1 MSLINSTMKI
11 IMVAGEASG
20 DLLGAR
26 LLRELMLIHPGLLAK
41 GIGGEHMQALGFESW
56 YPLEHLSVRGYVEV
70 FKSLPRLL
78 NIRRKL
84 FKRILLEAPDIVI
97 GIDAPDFNLSLEQR
111 LRARGIKTVQY
122 VSPAIWAWRPERTK
136 KIKRSVD
143 RVLSIFP
150 MEKEIFKREGV
161 PCSYIG
167 HPLADDIEMEPNISH
182 AKTDVGLPP
191 NVLSIALLPGSR
203 DAEIEQLLGLMLDVA
218 QRLLRENS
226 NVRFFVPVISAEHRS
241 RVFAALESIEI
252 LKGRITVTIG
262 NAKTVLIA
270 SDAAVVASGT
280 ATLEAALCKCPMV
293 VVYKVPWLTEI
304 LMKRKAITKFISL
317 PNLLLGENVVTEL
330 IQSDANADNVVSIVR
345 KLLTDKHLRDRVI
358 SRYRELHV
366 DLRKGAATR
375 GANIVSA
382 MIAGDVPE

>member
-1 MSLINSTMKI
+1 MKI

-26 LLRELMLIHPGLLAK
+26 LLRELMLIHPGLSAK
-41 GIGGEHMQALGFESW
+41 GIGGEHMQVLGFESW
-56 YPLEHLSVRGYVEV
+56 YPLEYLSVRGYVEV
-70 FKSLPRLL
+70 IKSLPRLL

-84 FKRILLEAPDIVI
+84 YKRILLEDPDIVI

-167 HPLADDIEMEPNISH
+167 HPLADDIEMEPNVSH
-182 AKTDVGLPP
+182 AKTDVGLSP

-203 DAEIEQLLGLMLDVA
+203 DAEIEQILGLMLDVA
-218 QRLLRENS
+218 QRLLRENP

-241 RVFAALESIEI
+241 RVFTALESIEI
-252 LKGRITVTIG
+252 LKGRITITIG
-262 NAKTVLIA
+262 NAKSVLIA
-270 SDAAVVASGT
+270 SDVAVVASGT

-293 VVYKVPWLTEI
+293 VVYKVPRLTEI

-330 IQSDANADNVVSIVR
+330 IQSDANADNVVSSVR
-345 KLLTDKHLRDRVI
+345 KLLTDKYLRDRVI
-358 SRYRELHV
+358 TRFRELHV

-375 GANIVSA
+375 GAKIVSA
-382 MIAGDVPE
+382 MITGSIHE

>member
-1 MSLINSTMKI
+1 MSLTNSTTKI

-26 LLRELMLIHPGLLAK
+26 LLRELMLIHPGLSAK
-41 GIGGEHMQALGFESW
+41 GIGGAHMQALGFESW

-70 FKSLPRLL
+70 IKSLPRLL

-84 FKRILLEAPDIVI
+84 FRRILLENPDIVI
-97 GIDAPDFNLSLEQR
+97 GIDAPDFNLSIEQK
-111 LRARGIKTVQY
+111 LRSRGIKTVQF
-122 VSPAIWAWRPERTK
+122 VSPAIWAWRPERAK

-167 HPLADDIEMEPNISH
+167 HPLADDIEMDPNVSR
-182 AKTDVGLPP
+182 AKTDVGLSP
-191 NVLSIALLPGSR
+191 NVPSVALLPGSR
-203 DAEIEQLLGLMLDVA
+203 NAEVEQLLDLMLDVA
-218 QRLLRENS
+218 QRLSRENS

-293 VVYKVPWLTEI
+293 VVYKVPRLTEI

-330 IQSDANADNVVSIVR
+330 IQSDANADNVVSSVR
-345 KLLTDKHLRDRVI
+345 KLLADKYLRDRVI
-358 SRYRELHV
+358 SRFRELHV

-375 GANIVSA
+375 GAKIVSA
-382 MIAGDVPE
+382 MITGSIHE

>member
-1 MSLINSTMKI
+1 MSLINSKMKI

-26 LLRELMLIHPGLLAK
+26 LLRELMLIHPGLSAK
-41 GIGGEHMQALGFESW
+41 GIGGEHMQTLGFESW

-70 FKSLPRLL
+70 VKSLPRLL

-84 FKRILLEAPDIVI
+84 FKRILLEAPDMVI

-122 VSPAIWAWRPERTK
+122 VSPAIWAWRPERAK

-150 MEKEIFKREGV
+150 MEKEIFEREGV

-167 HPLADDIEMEPNISH
+167 HPLADDIEVEPNVSR
-182 AKTDVGLPP
+182 AKTDVGISP
-191 NVLSIALLPGSR
+191 NVPSVALLPGSR
-203 DAEIEQLLGLMLDVA
+203 NAEVEQLLDLMLDVA

-226 NVRFFVPVISAEHRS
+226 NIRFFVPVISAEHRS
-241 RVFAALESIEI
+241 RVCAALESIEV

-270 SDAAVVASGT
+270 SDVAVVASGT

-293 VVYKVPWLTEI
+293 VVYKVPRLTEI
-304 LMKRKAITKFISL
+304 LMKRKAVTQFISL

-330 IQSDANADNVVSIVR
+330 IQSDANTDNVVSGVR
-345 KLLTDKHLRDRVI
+345 KLLTDKYLRDRVI
-358 SRYRELHV
+358 SRFRELHV
-366 DLRKGAATR
+366 DLRRGAATR

-382 MIAGDVPE
+382 MITGSIHE

>member
-1 MSLINSTMKI
+1 MSLINSKMKI

-26 LLRELMLIHPGLLAK
+26 LLRELMLIHPGLSAK

-70 FKSLPRLL
+70 VKSLPRLL

-84 FKRILLEAPDIVI
+84 FKRILLEAPDMVI

-122 VSPAIWAWRPERTK
+122 VSPAIWAWRPERAK

-150 MEKEIFKREGV
+150 MEKEIFEREGV
-161 PCSYIG
+161 SCSFIG
-167 HPLADDIEMEPNISH
+167 HPLADDIELEPNVSF
-182 AKTDVGLPP
+182 ARADVGLSP

-203 DAEIEQLLGLMLDVA
+203 DAEVEQLLGLMLDVA

-226 NVRFFVPVISAEHRS
+226 NIRFFVPVISAEHRS
-241 RVFAALESIEI
+241 RVFAALEGIEI

-270 SDAAVVASGT
+270 SDVAVVASGT

-293 VVYKVPWLTEI
+293 VVYKVPRLTEI

-330 IQSDANADNVVSIVR
+330 IQSDANADNVVSSLR

-358 SRYRELHV
+358 SRFRELHV
-366 DLRKGAATR
+366 DLRRDAATR
-375 GANIVSA
+375 GANIVSE
-382 MIAGDVPE
+382 MITGSIRE

>member
-1 MSLINSTMKI
+1 MSAINSKMKI

-26 LLRELMLIHPGLLAK
+26 LLRELMLIHPGLSAK

-122 VSPAIWAWRPERTK
+122 VSPAIWAWRPERAK

-167 HPLADDIEMEPNISH
+167 HPLADDIEMEPNVSH
-182 AKTDVGLPP
+182 AKTDVGLSP

-226 NVRFFVPVISAEHRS
+226 NVRFFMPVISAEHRS
-241 RVFAALESIEI
+241 RVIAALESIEM
-252 LKGRITVTIG
+252 LKGRITVKIG

-270 SDAAVVASGT
+270 SDVAVVASGT

-293 VVYKVPWLTEI
+293 VVYKVPRLTEI

-330 IQSDANADNVVSIVR
+330 IQSDANADNVVLSVR
-345 KLLTDKHLRDRVI
+345 ELLTDKYLRDRVI
-358 SRYRELHV
+358 SRFRELHV
-366 DLRKGAATR
+366 DLRRGAAAR

-382 MIAGDVPE
+382 MITGSIHE

>member
-1 MSLINSTMKI
+1 MSLKNSTMKI

-26 LLRELMLIHPGLLAK
+26 LLRELMLINPGLSAK

-70 FKSLPRLL
+70 IKSLPRLL

-84 FKRILLEAPDIVI
+84 FKRILLEDPDIVI

-122 VSPAIWAWRPERTK
+122 VSPAIWAWRPERAK

-182 AKTDVGLPP
+182 AKTDVGLSP

-226 NVRFFVPVISAEHRS
+226 NVRFFMPVISAEHRS
-241 RVFAALESIEI
+241 RVIAALENIEF

-262 NAKTVLIA
+262 NAKTVLFA
-270 SDAAVVASGT
+270 SDVAVVASGT

-317 PNLLLGENVVTEL
+317 PNILLGENVVAEL
-330 IQSDANADNVVSIVR
+330 IQSDANADNVVSSVR
-345 KLLTDKHLRDRVI
+345 KLLTDKYLRDRVI
-358 SRYRELHV
+358 SRFRELHV
-366 DLRKGAATR
+366 SLRMGAATR

-382 MIAGDVPE
+382 MINGSIHE

>member
-1 MSLINSTMKI
+1 MSAINSKMKI

-26 LLRELMLIHPGLLAK
+26 LLRELMLIHPGLSAK

-70 FKSLPRLL
+70 VKSLPRLL

-84 FKRILLEAPDIVI
+84 FKRILIEAPDMVI
-97 GIDAPDFNLSLEQR
+97 GIDAPDFNLSLEQK

-122 VSPAIWAWRPERTK
+122 VSPAIWAWRPERAK

-167 HPLADDIEMEPNISH
+167 HPLADDIEIEPNVSR
-182 AKTDVGLPP
+182 AKTDVGLSP
-191 NVLSIALLPGSR
+191 NVLLVALLPGSR

-218 QRLLRENS
+218 QRLLRENW
-226 NVRFFVPVISAEHRS
+226 NVRFLVPVISAEHRS

-270 SDAAVVASGT
+270 SDVAVVASGT

-304 LMKRKAITKFISL
+304 LMKRRAITEFISL

-330 IQSDANADNVVSIVR
+330 IQSDANADNVVSSVR
-345 KLLTDKHLRDRVI
+345 KLLTDKSLRDRVI
-358 SRYRELHV
+358 SRFRELHV
-366 DLRKGAATR
+366 DLRRGAAMR

>member
-122 VSPAIWAWRPERTK
+122 VSPAIWAWRPERAK

-167 HPLADDIEMEPNISH
+167 HPLADDIEMEPNVSH
-182 AKTDVGLPP
+182 AKTDVGLSP

-226 NVRFFVPVISAEHRS
+226 NVRFFMPVISAEHRS
-241 RVFAALESIEI
+241 RVIAALESIEI
-252 LKGRITVTIG
+252 LKGCITVTIG

-270 SDAAVVASGT
+270 SDVAVVASGT

-293 VVYKVPWLTEI
+293 VVYKVPRLTEI
-304 LMKRKAITKFISL
+304 LMKRKATTKFISL

-330 IQSDANADNVVSIVR
+330 IQSDANADNVVSSVR
-345 KLLTDKHLRDRVI
+345 KLLTDKYLRDRVI
-358 SRYRELHV
+358 SRFRELHV
-366 DLRKGAATR
+366 DLRRGAATR

>member
-1 MSLINSTMKI
+1 MSAINSKMKI

-26 LLRELMLIHPGLLAK
+26 LLRELMLIHPGLSAK

-122 VSPAIWAWRPERTK
+122 VSPAIWAWRPERAK

-167 HPLADDIEMEPNISH
+167 HPLADDIEMEPNVSH
-182 AKTDVGLPP
+182 AKTDVGLSP

-226 NVRFFVPVISAEHRS
+226 SVRFFVPVISAEHRS
-241 RVFAALESIEI
+241 RVIAALESIEI
-252 LKGRITVTIG
+252 LKGCITVTIG

-270 SDAAVVASGT
+270 SDVAVVASGT

-293 VVYKVPWLTEI
+293 VVYKVPRLTEI

-330 IQSDANADNVVSIVR
+330 IQYDANADNVVLSVR
-345 KLLTDKHLRDRVI
+345 KLLTDKYLRDRVI
-358 SRYRELHV
+358 SRFRELHV
-366 DLRKGAATR
+366 DLRRGAATR

>member
-1 MSLINSTMKI
+1 MSLKNSTMKI
-11 IMVAGEASG
+11 IMIAGEASG
-20 DLLGAR
+20 DLLGAH
-26 LLRELMLIHPGLLAK
+26 LLRELMLIHPSLSAK
-41 GIGGEHMQALGFESW
+41 GIGGEHMQMLGFESW
-56 YPLEHLSVRGYVEV
+56 YPLEQLSVRGYVEV
-70 FKSLPRLL
+70 IKSLPRLL

-84 FKRILLEAPDIVI
+84 FRRILLEDPDIVI

-122 VSPAIWAWRPERTK
+122 VSPAIWAWRPERAK
-136 KIKRSVD
+136 KVKRSVD

-167 HPLADDIEMEPNISH
+167 HPLADDIEIEPNASH
-182 AKTDVGLPP
+182 AKTDIGLSP

-203 DAEIEQLLGLMLDVA
+203 DAEIEQLLCLMLDVA

-226 NVRFFVPVISAEHRS
+226 NVRFFIPVISAEHRS

-330 IQSDANADNVVSIVR
+330 IQSDANADNVVSSVR
-345 KLLTDKHLRDRVI
+345 KLLTDKYLRDRVI
-358 SRYRELHV
+358 SRFRELHV

-375 GANIVSA
+375 GAEIVSA
-382 MIAGDVPE
+382 MITGSIHE

>member
-1 MSLINSTMKI
+1 MSAINSKMKI

-26 LLRELMLIHPGLLAK
+26 LLRELMLIHPGLSAK

-122 VSPAIWAWRPERTK
+122 VSPAIWAWRPERAK

-167 HPLADDIEMEPNISH
+167 HPLADDIEIEPNVSH
-182 AKTDVGLPP
+182 AKTEVGLSP
-191 NVLSIALLPGSR
+191 NVSSVALLPGSR
-203 DAEIEQLLGLMLDVA
+203 NAEIEQLLGLMLDVA

-226 NVRFFVPVISAEHRS
+226 NVRFFMPVISAEHRS
-241 RVFAALESIEI
+241 RVIAALESIEF
-252 LKGRITVTIG
+252 LKGCITVTIG

-270 SDAAVVASGT
+270 SDVAVVASGT

-293 VVYKVPWLTEI
+293 VVYKVPRLTEI

-330 IQSDANADNVVSIVR
+330 IQYDANADNVVLSVR
-345 KLLTDKHLRDRVI
+345 KLLTDKYLRDRVI
-358 SRYRELHV
+358 SRFRELHV
-366 DLRKGAATR
+366 DLRRGAATR

>member
-1 MSLINSTMKI
+1 MSAINSKMKI

-26 LLRELMLIHPGLLAK
+26 LLRELMLIHPGLSAK

-122 VSPAIWAWRPERTK
+122 VSPAIWAWRPERAK

-167 HPLADDIEMEPNISH
+167 HPLADDIEMEPNVSH
-182 AKTDVGLPP
+182 AKTDVGLSP

-226 NVRFFVPVISAEHRS
+226 NVRFFMPVISAEHRS
-241 RVFAALESIEI
+241 RVIAALESIEI
-252 LKGRITVTIG
+252 LKGCITVTIG

-270 SDAAVVASGT
+270 SDVAVVASGT

-293 VVYKVPWLTEI
+293 VVYKVPRLTEI

-330 IQSDANADNVVSIVR
+330 IQYDANADNVVLSVR
-345 KLLTDKHLRDRVI
+345 KLLTDKYLRDRVI
-358 SRYRELHV
+358 SRFRELHV
-366 DLRKGAATR
+366 DLRRGAATR

>member
-1 MSLINSTMKI
+1 MSAINSKMKI

-26 LLRELMLIHPGLLAK
+26 LLRELMLIHPGLSAK

-56 YPLEHLSVRGYVEV
+56 YTVEHLSVRGYVEV

-122 VSPAIWAWRPERTK
+122 VSPAIWAWRPERAK

-167 HPLADDIEMEPNISH
+167 HPLADDIEMEPNVSH
-182 AKTDVGLPP
+182 AKTDVGLSP

-226 NVRFFVPVISAEHRS
+226 NVRFFMPVISAEHRS
-241 RVFAALESIEI
+241 RVIAALESIEI
-252 LKGRITVTIG
+252 LKGCITVTIG

-270 SDAAVVASGT
+270 SDVAVVASGT

-293 VVYKVPWLTEI
+293 VVYKVPRLTEI

-330 IQSDANADNVVSIVR
+330 IQYDANADNVVLSVR
-345 KLLTDKHLRDRVI
+345 KLLTDKYLRDRVI
-358 SRYRELHV
+358 SRFRELHV
-366 DLRKGAATR
+366 DLRRGAATR

>member
-1 MSLINSTMKI
+1 MKI

-70 FKSLPRLL
+70 IKSLPRLL

-84 FKRILLEAPDIVI
+84 FKRILLEDPDIVI

-122 VSPAIWAWRPERTK
+122 VSPAIWAWRPERAK

-167 HPLADDIEMEPNISH
+167 HPLADDIEMEPNVSH
-182 AKTDVGLPP
+182 AKTDVGLSP

-226 NVRFFVPVISAEHRS
+226 NVRFFMPVISAEHRS
-241 RVFAALESIEI
+241 RVIAALENIEF

-262 NAKTVLIA
+262 NAKTVLFA
-270 SDAAVVASGT
+270 SDVAVVASGT

-317 PNLLLGENVVTEL
+317 PNILLGENVVAEL
-330 IQSDANADNVVSIVR
+330 IQSDANADNVVSSVR
-345 KLLTDKHLRDRVI
+345 KLLTDKYLRDRVI
-358 SRYRELHV
+358 SRFRELHV
-366 DLRKGAATR
+366 GLRRGAATR
-375 GANIVSA
+375 GAEIVSA
-382 MIAGDVPE
+382 MITGSIHE

>member
-1 MSLINSTMKI
+1 MSAINSKMKI

-26 LLRELMLIHPGLLAK
+26 LLRELMLIHPGLSAK

-122 VSPAIWAWRPERTK
+122 VSPAIWAWRPERAK

-167 HPLADDIEMEPNISH
+167 HPLADDIEMEPNVSH
-182 AKTDVGLPP
+182 AKTDVGLSP

-226 NVRFFVPVISAEHRS
+226 NVRFFMPVISAKHRS
-241 RVFAALESIEI
+241 RVIAALESIEM
-252 LKGRITVTIG
+252 LKGRITVKIG

-270 SDAAVVASGT
+270 SDVAVVASGT

-293 VVYKVPWLTEI
+293 VVYKVPRLTEI

-330 IQSDANADNVVSIVR
+330 IQSDANADNVVLSVR
-345 KLLTDKHLRDRVI
+345 KLLTDKYLRDRVI
-358 SRYRELHV
+358 SRFRELHV
-366 DLRKGAATR
+366 DLRRGAATR

-382 MIAGDVPE
+382 MITGSIHE

>member
-1 MSLINSTMKI
+1 MKI

-26 LLRELMLIHPGLLAK
+26 LLRELMLIHPGLSAK

-122 VSPAIWAWRPERTK
+122 VSPAIWAWRPERAK

-167 HPLADDIEMEPNISH
+167 HPLADDIEMEPNVSH
-182 AKTDVGLPP
+182 AKTDVGLSP

-226 NVRFFVPVISAEHRS
+226 NVRFFMPVISAEHRS
-241 RVFAALESIEI
+241 RVIAALESIEI
-252 LKGRITVTIG
+252 LKGCITVTIG

-270 SDAAVVASGT
+270 SDVAVVASGT

-293 VVYKVPWLTEI
+293 VVYKVPRLTEI

-330 IQSDANADNVVSIVR
+330 IQYDANADNVVLSVR
-345 KLLTDKHLRDRVI
+345 KLLTDKYLRDRVI
-358 SRYRELHV
+358 SRFRELHV
-366 DLRKGAATR
+366 DLRRGAATR

>member
-1 MSLINSTMKI
+1 MKI

-26 LLRELMLIHPGLLAK
+26 LLRELLLIHPGLSAK
-41 GIGGEHMQALGFESW
+41 GIGGEKMQTLGFESW

-70 FKSLPRLL
+70 VKSLPRLL

-84 FKRILLEAPDIVI
+84 FKRILLENPDIVI
-97 GIDAPDFNLSLEQR
+97 GIDAPDFNLSLEQK
-111 LRARGIKTVQY
+111 LRSRGIKTVQY
-122 VSPAIWAWRPERTK
+122 VSPAIWAWRPERAK

-150 MEKEIFKREGV
+150 MEGEIFKREGV

-167 HPLADDIEMEPNISH
+167 HPLADDIEIEPNVSH
-182 AKTDVGLPP
+182 AKTDLGLSP
-191 NVLSIALLPGSR
+191 NVLSVALLPGSR
-203 DAEIEQLLGLMLDVA
+203 NAEVEQLLGLMLDVA
-218 QRLLRENS
+218 QRLLVENS
-226 NVRFFVPVISAEHRS
+226 NVRFFVPVINAEHRS

-252 LKGRITVTIG
+252 LKGRTTVTIG

-270 SDAAVVASGT
+270 SDVAVVASGT

-293 VVYKVPWLTEI
+293 VVYKVPRLTEI

-330 IQSDANADNVVSIVR
+330 IQSDANTDNVVSNVR
-345 KLLTDKHLRDRVI
+345 KLLTDKYLRDRVI
-358 SRYRELHV
+358 SRFRELHV
-366 DLRKGAATR
+366 DLRRGAATR

-382 MIAGDVPE
+382 MINGSIHE

>member
-1 MSLINSTMKI
+1 MSLKNSKMKI

-26 LLRELMLIHPGLLAK
+26 LLRELMLIHPGLSAK

-70 FKSLPRLL
+70 IKSLPRLL

-84 FKRILLEAPDIVI
+84 FKRILLEAPDMVI

-122 VSPAIWAWRPERTK
+122 VSPAIWAWRPERAK

-167 HPLADDIEMEPNISH
+167 HPLADDIEIEPNASH
-182 AKTDVGLPP
+182 AKTDIGLSP

-203 DAEIEQLLGLMLDVA
+203 DAEIEQLLCLMLDVA

-330 IQSDANADNVVSIVR
+330 IQSDANANNVISSVR
-345 KLLTDKHLRDRVI
+345 KLLTDKYLRDRVI
-358 SRYRELHV
+358 SRFRELHV

-375 GANIVSA
+375 GAEIVSA
-382 MIAGDVPE
+382 MITGSIHE